1 MTDIEISF
9 IGMNISVFS
18 VRSALPLATEGTQ
31 EFLCDDTKVQHFEN
45 VVWSYG
51 EIRRDNER

>member
-18 VRSALPLATEGTQ
+18 VNFCVTIQRYNILKT
-31 EFLCDDTKVQHFEN
+31 HFG
-45 VVWSYG
+45 VTV
-51 EIRRDNER
+51 R

>member
-31 EFLCDDTKVQHFEN
+31 EFCVTIQRYNISKTWFGVT
-45 VVWSYG
+45 V
-51 EIRRDNER
+51 R

>member
-18 VRSALPLATEGTQ
+18 VNFCVTIQRYDIWEGPGDP
-31 EFLCDDTKVQHFEN
+31 ESPRF
-45 VVWSYG
+45 S
-51 EIRRDNER
+51 